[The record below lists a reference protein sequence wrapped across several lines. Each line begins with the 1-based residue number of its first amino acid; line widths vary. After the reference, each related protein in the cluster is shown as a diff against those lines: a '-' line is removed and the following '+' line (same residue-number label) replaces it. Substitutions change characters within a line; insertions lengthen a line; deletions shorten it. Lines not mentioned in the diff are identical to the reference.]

1 MISLAHAITTT
12 PAVRRISFITQS
24 ILRISIPRYYGE
36 STTASNLFEACSF
49 DAGEELVL
57 VHILFSS
64 LNSFSPFWPH
74 KIP

>member
-36 STTASNLFEACSF
+36 STTAPNLFEAC
-49 DAGEELVL
+49 LVFAARYGL
-57 VHILFSS
+57 R
-64 LNSFSPFWPH
+64 NR
-74 KIP
+74 